1 MLPIWLGISERLAP
15 NSAIFT
21 VTGAIFTVITG
32 TRGANTSHF

>member
-1 MLPIWLGISERLAP
+1 MVPIWLEISERFAP

-21 VTGAIFTVITG
+21 VIGVIFTVITG